1 MTFRDAASFHSRVPS
16 FLKRISMNTNQSEV
30 EQQFERLV
38 GRFSKPIDLALKRFA
53 WPRADAPARL
63 LEAMSYSMF
72 AGGKRLRPMLV
83 LAASEAVGG
92 KAAHALSVAAAF
104 EMIHTYSLIHDD
116 LPAMDD
122 DDLRRGRP
130 TCHKAFDEA
139 TAILA
144 GDGMLTYA
152 MQVILSNVRDA
163 KVATR
168 VGLELARGAGIEGM
182 VGGQQADLEGE
193 GQAQSLEKLEYI
205 HSRKT
210 GALITAA
217 VVCGGLVGG
226 ASTSEITKLRQ
237 FGREIGLAFQVVDDI
252 LDVTSTAE
260 QLGKSPGKDQAANK
274 LTYPALMGLEK
285 AKTHAQRL
293 INTACKRIKGLS
305 KPQALTTIAQYFVAR
320 TH

>member
-1 MTFRDAASFHSRVPS
+1 MHTT
-16 FLKRISMNTNQSEV
+16 IQS
-30 EQQFERLV
+30 QFEGLV
-38 GRFSKPIDLALKRFA
+38 NRYSKPIDRALKRFA

-63 LEAMSYSMF
+63 LEAMSYSLW

-83 LAASEAVGG
+83 LAACEAVGG
-92 KAAHALSVAAAF
+92 KAALALPIACAF

-122 DDLRRGRP
+122 DDLRRGQP

-152 MQVILSNVRDA
+152 FQVILENVRDRGA
-163 KVATR
+163 ALGAV
-168 VGLELARGAGIEGM
+168 LELARGAGIEGM

-193 GQAQSLEKLEYI
+193 GQAPSLERLVYI

-217 VVCGGLVGG
+217 VVCGGLAGKAG
-226 ASTSEITKLRQ
+226 KSQLANLRS
-237 FGREIGLAFQVVDDI
+237 FGRDIGLAFQVVDDV
-252 LDVTSTAE
+252 LDVTATAE
-260 QLGKSPGKDQAANK
+260 QLGKSPGKDKAANK
-274 LTYPALMGLEK
+274 LTYPALMGLDK
-285 AKTHAQRL
+285 AKAHAQELVTR
-293 INTACKRIKGLS
+293 ACKRIARLR
-305 KPQALTTIAQYFVAR
+305 KPQALQTIAQYFVAR
-320 TH
+320 TY

>member
-1 MTFRDAASFHSRVPS
+1 MTFRDAASLPSRVPS
-16 FLKRISMNTNQSEV
+16 FPGQRCMDTEINYV
-30 EQQFERLV
+30 AARFERLV
-38 GRFSKPIDLALKRFA
+38 GRFSRPIDSALKRHA
-53 WPRADAPARL
+53 WRSADAPSRL
-63 LEAMSYSMF
+63 LEAMSYSLF

-92 KAAHALSVAAAF
+92 RSAPALPVAAAF

-152 MQVILSNVRDA
+152 FEVILRSVRDPR
-163 KVATR
+163 VATQ
-168 VGLELARGAGIEGM
+168 VVLELARGAGIEGM

-193 GQAQSLEKLEYI
+193 GQALSLEKLVYI

-217 VVCGGLVGG
+217 VVCGGLVGQ
-226 ASTSEITKLRQ
+226 ADKNELKALRE

-274 LTYPALMGLEK
+274 QTYPALMGLEK
-285 AKTHAQRL
+285 AKVHAQQL
-293 INTACKRIKGLS
+293 IDKACNRIAKFA

>member
-1 MTFRDAASFHSRVPS
+1 MPNDISTRFDGLV
-16 FLKRISMNTNQSEV
+16 KRY
-30 EQQFERLV
+30 
-38 GRFSKPIDLALKRFA
+38 SKPIDAALKRFA
-53 WPRADAPARL
+53 WPKADAPKSL
-63 LEAMSYSMF
+63 LEAMSYSLW

-83 LAASEAVGG
+83 LAACEAVGG
-92 KAAHALSVAAAF
+92 NAASALPIACAF

-122 DDLRRGRP
+122 DDLRRGQP

-152 MQVILSNVRDA
+152 FEVILENVKDP
-163 KVATR
+163 KVGAQI
-168 VGLELARGAGIEGM
+168 VLELARGAGIEGM

-193 GQAQSLEKLEYI
+193 GQAPSLERLVYI

-217 VVCGGLVGG
+217 VVCGGL
-226 ASTSEITKLRQ
+226 AAKADKRQISSLRN
-237 FGREIGLAFQVVDDI
+237 FGRDIGLAFQVVDDI
-252 LDVTSTAE
+252 LDVTSTAA
-260 QLGKSPGKDQAANK
+260 QLGKSPGKDKASNK

-285 AKTHAQRL
+285 AKAHAQELVAR
-293 INTACKRIKGLS
+293 ACKGIKKFP
-305 KPQALTTIAQYFVAR
+305 KPAALNTIAEYFVAR